1 MRKMTSLE
9 GRLILEGVVGLHKT
23 NFGFF
28 CISGW
33 GIDLDVIHDYLFN
46 QALLSFF
53 FFIFKLSCLMNIAL
67 GFFLSGRIAG
77 SKTRDTFR
85 Y

>member
-1 MRKMTSLE
+1 MTSLE

-28 CISGW
+28 CITGW
-33 GIDLDVIHDYLFN
+33 GIDLDVIRDYLFN

-53 FFIFKLSCLMNIAL
+53 FHF
-67 GFFLSGRIAG
+67 
-77 SKTRDTFR
+77 
-85 Y
+85 